1 MVFVVN
7 AYSYIIQDLSGCLR
21 AACAAIVK
29 PPSYVPGR
37 SALACDNCVDLTSAY
52 SVITQKRIQRTVRT
66 SASAYTES
74 LVPQH
79 VFDPA
84 LLLPSGSGGGSAIPW
99 NQASDRA
106 VAGIVSRNVPSR
118 GTSSAHC
125 SITRAR
131 PGATS
136 APGSGVDIKHGSYA
150 RYLAKLKGRTVARPC
165 APVPAVA
172 PLRGNKTQY
181 YSVASPFSCRTADA
195 VVVG

>member
-1 MVFVVN
+1 MSIFAIN
-7 AYSYIIQDLSGCLR
+7 QYSPFIQDASGCLR

-29 PPSYVPGR
+29 PPTYVPGK
-37 SALACDNCVDLTSAY
+37 STLACDNCVDLTSAY

-66 SASAYTES
+66 SGSAYTES

-79 VFDPA
+79 VYDPA
-84 LLLPSGSGGGSAIPW
+84 LLLPSGSGGGGGGGGSAIPW

-106 VAGIVSRNVPSR
+106 VAGVVARNVPSR
-118 GTSSAHC
+118 GTSSVHC

-181 YSVASPFSCRTADA
+181 YSIASASSC
-195 VVVG
+195 

>member
-1 MVFVVN
+1 MSIFGIN
-7 AYSYIIQDLSGCLR
+7 QYSPFIQDASGCLR
-21 AACAAIVK
+21 AACVAIVK
-29 PPSYVPGR
+29 PPTYVPGQ
-37 SALACDNCVDLTSAY
+37 STLACDNCVDLTSAY

-66 SASAYTES
+66 SGSAYTES

-79 VFDPA
+79 VYDRA
-84 LLLPSGSGGGSAIPW
+84 LLLQPSSAPW

-106 VAGIVSRNVPSR
+106 VAGVVARNVPSR
-118 GTSSAHC
+118 GASSIHC

-136 APGSGVDIKHGSYA
+136 APGRGVDIKHGSYA

-165 APVPAVA
+165 APVTAVA

-181 YSVASPFSCRTADA
+181 YSIASSSSC
-195 VVVG
+195 

>member
-1 MVFVVN
+1 MSAFGVN
-7 AYSYIIQDLSGCLR
+7 QYLPSMQDASGCLR
-21 AACAAIVK
+21 AACTTIVK
-29 PPSYVPGR
+29 LPTYVPGQFT
-37 SALACDNCVDLTSAY
+37 LACDNCVDLTSAY

-66 SASAYTES
+66 SGSAYAES

-79 VFDPA
+79 VYDPA
-84 LLLPSGSGGGSAIPW
+84 LMLSGTTIIW

-106 VAGIVSRNVPSR
+106 VAGVVARNVPSR
-118 GTSSAHC
+118 GASSVHG

-165 APVPAVA
+165 ASAPAVA

-181 YSVASPFSCRTADA
+181 YSIASPFSCRATI
-195 VVVG
+195 G

>member
-1 MVFVVN
+1 MVFRIN
-7 AYSYIIQDLSGCLR
+7 AYSYVIQDLSGCLR

-29 PPSYVPGR
+29 PPTYVPGK
-37 SALACDNCVDLTSAY
+37 STLACDNCVDLTSAY

-66 SASAYTES
+66 SGSAYTES

-79 VFDPA
+79 VYDRA
-84 LLLPSGSGGGSAIPW
+84 LLLPPASPW

-106 VAGIVSRNVPSR
+106 VAGVVARNVPSR
-118 GTSSAHC
+118 GASSVHC

-136 APGSGVDIKHGSYA
+136 APGRGVDIKHGSYA

-165 APVPAVA
+165 APVPVVA

-181 YSVASPFSCRTADA
+181 YSIASSSTC
-195 VVVG
+195 

>member
-1 MVFVVN
+1 MYPANQNLPVT
-7 AYSYIIQDLSGCLR
+7 QDASGCLR
-21 AACAAIVK
+21 ATCARIVK
-29 PPSYVPGR
+29 LPTYVPGQ
-37 SALACDNCVDLTSAY
+37 STLACDNCVDLTSAY

-66 SASAYTES
+66 GASAYAES

-79 VFDPA
+79 VYDPA
-84 LLLPSGSGGGSAIPW
+84 LLVSSAGGTAAIIW

-106 VAGIVSRNVPSR
+106 VAGVVARNVPSR
-118 GTSSAHC
+118 GASSIHG

-165 APVPAVA
+165 TPAPAVA

-181 YSVASPFSCRTADA
+181 YSIASPFSCRAT
-195 VVVG
+195 VIG

>member
-1 MVFVVN
+1 MYTANQYFPV
-7 AYSYIIQDLSGCLR
+7 IQDASGCLR
-21 AACAAIVK
+21 AACTTIVK
-29 PPSYVPGR
+29 LPTYVPGQFT
-37 SALACDNCVDLTSAY
+37 LACDNCVDLTSAY

-66 SASAYTES
+66 CASAYAES

-79 VFDPA
+79 VYDPA
-84 LLLPSGSGGGSAIPW
+84 LLAGGGGNTVIW

-106 VAGIVSRNVPSR
+106 VAGVVARNVPSR
-118 GTSSAHC
+118 GASSVHG

-165 APVPAVA
+165 APAPAVA

-181 YSVASPFSCRTADA
+181 YSIASPFSCSTT
-195 VVVG
+195 VG